1 MAEFIY
7 KDYSCKLKFGAY
19 EYELPLNEQTAA
31 LLESAFSDKML
42 PPKFEGIEDIDAFYN
57 KVMDA
62 IDEVLGEGAAE
73 NIMSRFA
80 HAGTM
85 ELLSVVNYIMSEW
98 RTQYNTEFDEMKKT
112 AHIPNRETRRAANK
126 GGRR

>member
-1 MAEFIY
+1 MSEFVY
-7 KDYSCKLKFGAY
+7 KNYSCKLKFGEY
-19 EYELPLNEQTAA
+19 EYNIPLNEQTAELIEKA
-31 LLESAFSDKML
+31 LSNKVM
-42 PPKFEGIEDIDAFYN
+42 PPKFENIEDINTFYN
-57 KVMDA
+57 NVMDA

-85 ELLSVVNYIMSEW
+85 ELLSVVNFIVSEW
-98 RTQYNTEFDEMKKT
+98 RAQYEAEVDAMKKT
-112 AHIPNRETRRAANK
+112 AHIPNRETRRANK

>member
-7 KDYSCKLKFGAY
+7 KDYECKLKFGEF
-19 EYELPLNEQTAA
+19 EYTLPLNEQTAELIEKA
-31 LLESAFSDKML
+31 LSDKVM
-42 PPKFEGIEDIDAFYN
+42 PPKFEGIEDINAFYN
-57 KVMDA
+57 NVMDA
-62 IDEVLGEGAAE
+62 VDEVLGEGAAE

-85 ELLSVVNYIMSEW
+85 ELLSVVNYIVTEW
-98 RTQYNTEFDEMKKT
+98 RTQYDAVFDEMKKT
-112 AHIPNRETRRAANK
+112 AHIPNRETRRATNK

>member
-7 KDYSCKLKFGAY
+7 KDYSCKLTFGEL
-19 EYELPLNEQTAA
+19 EYELPLNEQTAD
-31 LLESAFSDKML
+31 LLDKAFSDKML

-62 IDEVLGEGAAE
+62 IDTVLGEGAAE
-73 NIMSRFA
+73 TIMSRFA

-85 ELLSVVNYIMSEW
+85 ELLSVVNYITSEW
-98 RTQYNTEFDEMKKT
+98 REQYSAEFDEMKKT
-112 AHIPNRETRRAANK
+112 AHIPNRETRRATAK

>member
-7 KDYSCKLKFGAY
+7 KDYSCKLKFGEL
-19 EYELPLNEQTAA
+19 EYELPLNEQTAD
-31 LLESAFSDKML
+31 LIEKAFSDKVL
-42 PPKFEGIEDIDAFYN
+42 PPTFKGVEDIDAFYN
-57 KVMDA
+57 NVMDA

-73 NIMSRFA
+73 AIMSRFK
-80 HAGTM
+80 HAGAM
-85 ELLSVVNYIMSEW
+85 EILSVVNYISTEW
-98 RTQYNTEFDEMKKT
+98 NARYAAEFAEMKKT

>member
-7 KDYSCKLKFGAY
+7 KDYECKLKFGEF
-19 EYELPLNEQTAA
+19 EYNLPLNEQTAELIEKA
-31 LLESAFSDKML
+31 LSNKVM
-42 PPKFEGIEDIDAFYN
+42 PPKFEGIEEINAFYN
-57 KVMDA
+57 NVMDA

-85 ELLSVVNYIMSEW
+85 ELLSVVNYIVSEW
-98 RTQYNTEFDEMKKT
+98 RTQYDAVFDEMKKT
-112 AHIPNRETRRAANK
+112 AHIPNRETRRATTK